1 MSPPPSHLYIRPRNS
16 KSLENIA
23 HHIMSPS
30 VRHVNEIFVV
40 EEMELPV
47 PRTKW
52 ILQIILPEFCYIK
65 SELIEISVVHEVLA
79 VFFTEPDRDPMLLRI
94 DGGVPV
100 GEVDLEE
107 LAFDLVS
114 GGWSEL
120 CLEDLD
126 R

>member
-1 MSPPPSHLYIRPRNS
+1 
-16 KSLENIA
+16 
-23 HHIMSPS
+23 MSPS

-52 ILQIILPEFCYIK
+52 ILQIILPELCYIK

-107 LAFDLVS
+107 FALDLVS
-114 GGWSEL
+114 GSRSEL
-120 CLEDLD
+120 RLEDLD
-126 R
+126 

>member
-1 MSPPPSHLYIRPRNS
+1 M
-16 KSLENIA
+16 
-23 HHIMSPS
+23 
-30 VRHVNEIFVV
+30 VNV
-40 EEMELPV
+40 
-47 PRTKW
+47 
-52 ILQIILPEFCYIK
+52 IL
-65 SELIEISVVHEVLA
+65 S

-107 LAFDLVS
+107 FAFDFVS
-114 GGWSEL
+114 CSWSEL

>member
-1 MSPPPSHLYIRPRNS
+1 M
-16 KSLENIA
+16 
-23 HHIMSPS
+23 
-30 VRHVNEIFVV
+30 VNVV
-40 EEMELPV
+40 L
-47 PRTKW
+47 
-52 ILQIILPEFCYIK
+52 
-65 SELIEISVVHEVLA
+65 S
-79 VFFTEPDRDPMLLRI
+79 VFFSEPDRDSMLLRI

>member
-1 MSPPPSHLYIRPRNS
+1 
-16 KSLENIA
+16 
-23 HHIMSPS
+23 
-30 VRHVNEIFVV
+30 
-40 EEMELPV
+40 
-47 PRTKW
+47 
-52 ILQIILPEFCYIK
+52 
-65 SELIEISVVHEVLA
+65 
-79 VFFTEPDRDPMLLRI
+79 MLLRI